1 MVAHQS
7 VETHN
12 SYKRMGYSEFI
23 EFIARIAVYKF
34 MDTDLHNDPS
44 LPLAKKILCLLD
56 DVFEGIGLLAKDPRD
71 VRGAINDTSDFA
83 KSLVKPSQSL
93 LTRTTVRAFSQ
104 APEINKVESAED
116 EEIRKSVSKKKYI

>member
-1 MVAHQS
+1 
-7 VETHN
+7 
-12 SYKRMGYSEFI
+12 MGYSEFI

-93 LTRTTVRAFSQ
+93 LRRTTVRAFNQ
-104 APEINKVESAED
+104 APEINKAESAED
-116 EEIRKSVSKKKYI
+116 EEVRKPVKKKYI